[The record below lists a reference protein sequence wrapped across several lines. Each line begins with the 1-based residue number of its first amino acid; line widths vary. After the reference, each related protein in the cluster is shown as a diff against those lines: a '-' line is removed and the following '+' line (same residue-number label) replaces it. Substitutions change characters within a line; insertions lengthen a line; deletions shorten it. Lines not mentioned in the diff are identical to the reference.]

1 MSDLNKEMDQF
12 DECSAMAALA
22 RQREDEL
29 NEYEKFNGESRVV
42 RVTKYNKEPVVKYTD
57 NEYQKRKAKRLER
70 LERELAEEKRR
81 QSLNN
86 NWFSMLSEI
95 GLKIVKGTIHNFE
108 RHDSLYNFTFDRIT
122 IDQDDYYNCEIGEYD
137 KDLKNVNI
145 WFSVVSD
152 HLVDEICIE
161 VILTKE
167 MIKGE

>member
-1 MSDLNKEMDQF
+1 MSDLNKELNIF

-29 NEYEKFNGESRVV
+29 NEYEKFNGESRVT
-42 RVTKYNKEPVVKYTD
+42 RVMRYNEEPVVKYTD
-57 NEYQKRKAKRLER
+57 YEYQERKAKRLER

-81 QSLNN
+81 QALNDN
-86 NWFSMLSEI
+86 FFGMLSNT
-95 GLKIVKGTIHNFE
+95 GLKIVKGTIYRFE
-108 RHDSLYNFTFDRIT
+108 NHDDLYKFTFDRIT
-122 IDQDDYYNCEIGEYD
+122 IDDEDTYDYETGDHYEG
-137 KDLKNVNI
+137 LKTVNL

-152 HLVDEICIE
+152 YLVDEICIE